1 MSESNQKKVIFLR
14 EGKESKMFTMWKSFH
29 IEGYGMKEEY
39 LKNLS
44 TDRDKAESL
53 AMAYAMKFGFTYIDD
68 ARDYLRPIAKG
79 EDVIRFG
86 KHKDCRLSEVPE
98 KYVLWIAQ
106 GCPIKELDTNRY
118 SDTHGEMISVCKYF
132 GGDDFQKVAQ
142 REAIAKGIG
151 TIQEGRFYTV
161 EYWNAI
167 LKKREARSL
176 EKASEVWEHH
186 YAEKTKVTVD
196 LTYVSQ
202 TSYDTCYGTTFI
214 YTFKENSTGRMFL
227 YKGTNFLSAKVSFKY
242 KVLDGGVV
250 KEGLIEDWSK
260 YRSTSLIK
268 GATYQV
274 KGSVKLGE
282 YKGIKQTFLQRLTI
296 SKDLGLVE
304 INNLDSQEY
313 YDLIDSRIS
322 Q

>member
-1 MSESNQKKVIFLR
+1 MSESKKFIFLR

-29 IEGYGMKEEY
+29 IDGYGMKEEY

-53 AMAYAMKFGFTYIDD
+53 AMSYAEKFGCMYIDD

-86 KHKDCRLSEVPE
+86 KHKDYRLSEVPE

-106 GCPIKELDTNRY
+106 GCPIKEMDTDRY
-118 SDTHGEMISVCKYF
+118 SNTHGEMITVNKYF
-132 GGDDFQKVAQ
+132 GGEDFQAIAQ
-142 REAIAKGIG
+142 REAVNKGIG

-186 YAEKTKVTVD
+186 YAEKTKVQLN
-196 LTYVSQ
+196 LTFVKE
-202 TSYDTCYGTTFI
+202 TSYDTCYGRTYIF
-214 YTFKENSTGRMFL
+214 TFKEDATGRMFL
-227 YKGTNFLSAKVSFKY
+227 YKGASNLNAEISYGY
-242 KVLDGGVV
+242 KGMSMGEVV
-250 KEGLIEDWSK
+250 EGSEKTWK
-260 YRSTSLIK
+260 SLVK

-274 KGSVKLGE
+274 KGSVKLGD

-296 SKDLGLVE
+296 SKDLGLLE
-304 INNLDSQEY
+304 CSDLHSDELDNK
-313 YDLIDSRIS
+313 IDSA
-322 Q
+322 QAC

>member
-1 MSESNQKKVIFLR
+1 MSESKKVIFLR

-86 KHKDCRLSEVPE
+86 KHKDCRLSEVSE
-98 KYVLWIAQ
+98 KYLLWIAQ

-142 REAIAKGIG
+142 REAVNKGIG

-186 YAEKTKVTVD
+186 YDEKSKVQLN
-196 LTYVSQ
+196 LTFVKE
-202 TSYDTCYGTTFI
+202 TSYDTCYGKTYI
-214 YTFKENSTGRMFL
+214 ITFKENATGRMFL
-227 YKGTNFLSAKVSFKY
+227 YKGANYPIAKISYKY
-242 KVLDGGVV
+242 KNIEVAA
-250 KEGLIEDWSK
+250 EGSMESCKSDIIL
-260 YRSTSLIK
+260 K

-274 KGSVKLGE
+274 KGTVKLGD

-296 SKDLGLVE
+296 SKDLGLLE
-304 INNLDSQEY
+304 YSDMQELNNKIESAQAC
-313 YDLIDSRIS
+313 
-322 Q
+322 

>member
-29 IEGYGMKEEY
+29 IVGYGMKEEY

-53 AMAYAMKFGFTYIDD
+53 AMAYAEKFGFTYIDD

-86 KHKDCRLSEVPE
+86 KHKDCRLSEVSD

-106 GCPIKELDTNRY
+106 GCPIKELDTDRY
-118 SDTHGEMISVCKYF
+118 SNTYGEMISVNKYF
-132 GGDDFQKVAQ
+132 GGEDFQAIAQ

-151 TIQEGRFYTV
+151 TIQDGKFYSV
-161 EYWNAI
+161 EYWNVI

-186 YAEKTKVTVD
+186 YAEKSKVQLN
-196 LTYVSQ
+196 LTFVNE
-202 TSYDTCYGTTFI
+202 TSYETCYGKTYI
-214 YTFKENSTGRMFL
+214 ITFKENATGRMFL
-227 YKGTNFLSAKVSFKY
+227 YKGANYPIAKISYKY
-242 KVLDGGVV
+242 KDIEVAA
-250 KEGLIEDWSK
+250 EGSMESCKSDIIL
-260 YRSTSLIK
+260 K

-274 KGSVKLGE
+274 KGTVKLGD

-296 SKDLGLVE
+296 SKDLGLLE
-304 INNLDSQEY
+304 YSNMQELNNKIESAQAL
-313 YDLIDSRIS
+313 
-322 Q
+322 

>member
-1 MSESNQKKVIFLR
+1 MNESKKFIFLR

-29 IEGYGMKEEY
+29 IDGYGMKEEY

-53 AMAYAMKFGFTYIDD
+53 AMSYAKKFGCMYIDD

-106 GCPIKELDTNRY
+106 GCPIKELDTNMY
-118 SDTHGEMISVCKYF
+118 SDTQGEMITVCKYF

-142 REAIAKGIG
+142 REAVAKGIG

-161 EYWNAI
+161 EYWNVI

-186 YAEKTKVTVD
+186 YAEKTKVTLD
-196 LTYVSQ
+196 LTFVKE
-202 TSYDTCYGTTFI
+202 TSYDTCYGRTYIF
-214 YTFKENSTGRMFL
+214 TFKDEATGRMFL
-227 YKGTNFLSAKVSFKY
+227 YKGTSNLNAEISYRY
-242 KVLDGGVV
+242 KGMSMGEVV
-250 KEGLIEDWSK
+250 EGSEKTWK
-260 YRSTSLIK
+260 SLVK

-274 KGSVKLGE
+274 KGSVKLGD

-296 SKDLGLVE
+296 SKDLGLLE
-304 INNLDSQEY
+304 YSDMQELNNKIESAQAL
-313 YDLIDSRIS
+313 
-322 Q
+322 

>member
-1 MSESNQKKVIFLR
+1 MSESKKVIFLR

-53 AMAYAMKFGFTYIDD
+53 AMAYAEKFGFTYIDD

-86 KHKDCRLSEVPE
+86 KHKDCRLSEVSE
-98 KYVLWIAQ
+98 KYLLWIAQ
-106 GCPIKELDTNRY
+106 GCPIKELDTDRY
-118 SDTHGEMISVCKYF
+118 SNTHGEMITVCKYF

-142 REAIAKGIG
+142 REAVNKGIG

-186 YAEKTKVTVD
+186 YAEKTKVTLD
-196 LTYVSQ
+196 LTFVKE
-202 TSYDTCYGTTFI
+202 TSYDTCYGRTYI
-214 YTFKENSTGRMFL
+214 ITFKENATGRMFM
-227 YKGTNFLSAKVSFKY
+227 YKGANYPCVKISYKY
-242 KVLDGGVV
+242 KNSEV
-250 KEGLIEDWSK
+250 EGLPEESCKSDII
-260 YRSTSLIK
+260 LK

-274 KGSVKLGE
+274 KGSVKLSD

-296 SKDLGLVE
+296 SKDLGL
-304 INNLDSQEY
+304 LEY
-313 YDLIDSRIS
+313 SDMQDLHNKIESAQAI
-322 Q
+322 

>member
-14 EGKESKMFTMWKSFH
+14 EGAESKMFTMWKSFH
-29 IEGYGMKEEY
+29 IEGYGMKEQF

-53 AMAYAMKFGFTYIDD
+53 AMAYAEKFGCMYIDD

-86 KHKDCRLSEVPE
+86 KHKDCRLSEVSE
-98 KYVLWIAQ
+98 KYLLWIAQ
-106 GCPIKELDTNRY
+106 GCPIKELDTNMY
-118 SDTHGEMISVCKYF
+118 SDTQGEMITVCKYF

-142 REAIAKGIG
+142 REAVNKGIG

-161 EYWNAI
+161 DYWNAI

-186 YAEKTKVTVD
+186 YDEKSKVQLN
-196 LTYVSQ
+196 LTLVKE
-202 TSYDTCYGTTFI
+202 TSYDTCYGKTYI
-214 YTFKENSTGRMFL
+214 ITFKENATGRMFL
-227 YKGTNFLSAKVSFKY
+227 YKGANYPIAKISYKY
-242 KVLDGGVV
+242 KNIEVA
-250 KEGLIEDWSK
+250 EGSMESCKSDII
-260 YRSTSLIK
+260 RK

-274 KGSVKLGE
+274 KGTVKLGD

-296 SKDLGLVE
+296 SKDLGLLE
-304 INNLDSQEY
+304 YSDMQELNNKIESAQAL
-313 YDLIDSRIS
+313 
-322 Q
+322 